1 MPHPLMIL
9 LHFAVMYALGVIF
22 AYSICVVE
30 IIQDSVF
37 LPLSTTWM
45 FSDIRLVAWNWPRWQ
60 QLSREN
66 KPTRGQSLIYCFV
79 YCLNLRK

>member
-30 IIQDSVF
+30 IIHDSVF
-37 LPLSTTWM
+37 LPISTNWM
-45 FSDIRLVAWNWPRWQ
+45 FSDIRLVAWNWPR
-60 QLSREN
+60 
-66 KPTRGQSLIYCFV
+66 
-79 YCLNLRK
+79 